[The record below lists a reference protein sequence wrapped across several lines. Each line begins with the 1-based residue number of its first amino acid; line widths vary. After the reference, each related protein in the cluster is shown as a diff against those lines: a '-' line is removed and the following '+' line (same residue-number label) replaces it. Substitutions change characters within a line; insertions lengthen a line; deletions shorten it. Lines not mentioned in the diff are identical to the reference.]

1 MHPATS
7 YIIDHQHI
15 TKVIM
20 KTYNFSMI
28 LTILLCIGYTAR
40 MHTAVYNQNPDV
52 ITAPLNAG
60 ADIHAQTEYGS
71 TP

>member
-1 MHPATS
+1 
-7 YIIDHQHI
+7 
-15 TKVIM
+15 M

-40 MHTAVYNQNPDV
+40 MHAAVYNQNPDV
-52 ITAPLNAG
+52 ITALINAD

-71 TP
+71 TL